1 MQRYITTF
9 INLPLFNF
17 QCIFQYLKDNLRQ
30 EDLNN
35 NMVGDACDSV
45 NDKDNDGV
53 PDEVF
58 GIWDLRIFPVSSL
71 ISFGKVDNCPEVRN
85 TDQLDGLPGL
95 EDGVGDACDDDDDN
109 DGVPDLH
116 DNCRL
121 VSLPRLC
128 MPSFKQSRLV
138 HNPDQRDSNGD
149 GEGDACQDDCDLDA
163 IKNGEDIC
171 PCDPSKSV
179 TDLSGLVTH
188 DVGTDDD
195 AQDPPK

>member
-1 MQRYITTF
+1 
-9 INLPLFNF
+9 
-17 QCIFQYLKDNLRQ
+17 
-30 EDLNN
+30 
-35 NMVGDACDSV
+35 
-45 NDKDNDGV
+45 
-53 PDEVF
+53 
-58 GIWDLRIFPVSSL
+58 
-71 ISFGKVDNCPEVRN
+71 
-85 TDQLDGLPGL
+85 
-95 EDGVGDACDDDDDN
+95 
-109 DGVPDLH
+109 
-116 DNCRL
+116 
-121 VSLPRLC
+121 

>member
-17 QCIFQYLKDNLRQ
+17 QCILQYLKDNLRQ

-58 GIWDLRIFPVSSL
+58 GIWDLKIFPVSSL
-71 ISFGKVDNCPEVRN
+71 IFFGKADNCPEVRN

-128 MPSFKQSRLV
+128 MPSFKQLWLV
-138 HNPDQRDSNGD
+138 PNPDQRDSNGD